1 MNCRGV
7 WQHARK
13 IAFLVQGK
21 RVSDIQV
28 SERLMDLIFA
38 AVDEAL
44 NALRGEQGLNP
55 FLLLLTKGGY
65 VLQRFNGDTLSAQID
80 KAYYTL
86 KKQNADT
93 LAYALV
99 YDAVVTVDE
108 RDTDAVMV
116 EAGEREYTIGVRFVQ
131 RYQPKSDAAP
141 MFTIG
146 SIALLGEA
154 DHHLPD

>member
-1 MNCRGV
+1 M
-7 WQHARK
+7 
-13 IAFLVQGK
+13 AFLVQGK

-28 SERLMDLIFA
+28 SERLMDLILA

-44 NALRGEQGLNP
+44 NALRGGQGLNP

-65 VLQRFNGDTLSAQID
+65 VLQRFNGDTISAQID
-80 KAYYTL
+80 KAYHTL

-99 YDAVVTVDE
+99 YDGVITVDE

-116 EAGEREYTIGVRFVQ
+116 EAGERDHTSGVRFVQ

-141 MFTIG
+141 LYAIG
-146 SIALLGEA
+146 SIALLGA
-154 DHHLPD
+154 SDHHLLS